1 MPGVTRGRYLIT
13 YDIVDNAKRLKLSK
27 LLQDYGDRVQKS
39 VFEADLTTTEVSE
52 ILRRAA
58 PWVAP
63 ADSLR
68 LYPTCASCRKGV
80 RSLGQDVIESDE
92 TLCII

>member
-1 MPGVTRGRYLIT
+1 MSSATRSRFLIT
-13 YDIVDNAKRLKLSK
+13 YDITDNAKRLKLSK

-39 VFEADLTTTEVSE
+39 VFEADLSAGEVAE

-58 PWVAP
+58 SLVAST
-63 ADSLR
+63 DSLR
-68 LYPTCASCRKGV
+68 LYPTCAACRKGV
-80 RSLGQDVIESDE
+80 RSLGVAVVETDE